1 MTRSYSF
8 GTLAVLLALQAGAAQ
23 AQDADIDQFGR
34 AEFEIA
40 GVAQP
45 ACLVG
50 QAIAQQIANASFA
63 ADGVSGG
70 TLSIT
75 ALSDPETAQG
85 NPASAVV
92 AVPVICNAA
101 HKVTVG
107 SGNGGLLRVGGSRS
121 ALGGFE
127 QFLPY
132 NVNYSWAGEQ
142 VAGTSD
148 APAGLDLSVPSPG
161 RGDLTVSIALDATEA
176 PLVAGSYEDVLLIE
190 VSAAN

>member
-1 MTRSYSF
+1 MTRLPSL
-8 GTLAVLLALQAGAAQ
+8 GLVAALLALHAVAAQ
-23 AQDADIDQFGR
+23 AQDAEGDQFGR

-50 QAIAQQIANASFA
+50 QASAQDIANASFA

-75 ALSDPETAQG
+75 ALSDPDTAQG
-85 NPASAVV
+85 NAASAVV
-92 AVPVICNAA
+92 TVPVICNAA
-101 HKVTVG
+101 HKVTIG
-107 SGNGGLLRVGGSRS
+107 SGNGGLLRDGGTRT

-132 NVNYSWAGEQ
+132 QVNYNWAGQ
-142 VAGTSD
+142 DVAGTSD
-148 APAGLDLSVPSPG
+148 AASGLDLSVPSPG
-161 RGDLTVSIALDATEA
+161 RGDLTVSISLDATDA